1 MLNIATK
8 TRILIIFLAG
18 VLFCLTA
25 CKTLTSSGPFSA
37 FSSNKESKQDQ
48 TKKSNLAV
56 LQKPANG
63 DPFILQV
70 LSEQFDGNELV
81 LTVGFASF
89 EDVDYDSVIIR
100 LLTQKGGEVIDSK
113 EFIVEDLFN
122 SYGTF
127 GSTSAK
133 LEKTFQYKFG
143 LSIPATQGS
152 EYQLELLWGEEAL
165 PYLGKKD
172 SLKSP
177 EPNAVQPSRAGSELT
192 AGRNVPLPDAKNIEL
207 QGLRISKK
215 RYCYEQQECQIEFQ
229 ISAEIVNLS
238 NEIVKSA
245 MIAVGFLD
253 KEGEAYKYGVRI
265 PEEEELVELPNL
277 SLQAKNSQ
285 SIKLVLDQKVPESM
299 DRRYQPVLRLV
310 QK

>member
-1 MLNIATK
+1 MLNIANK
-8 TRILIIFLAG
+8 SRILIIFLAG
-18 VLFCLTA
+18 TMLCLSA
-25 CKTLTSSGPFSA
+25 CKALTSNGPLSA
-37 FSSNKESKQDQ
+37 FSSNEESEHNQ

-56 LQKPANG
+56 LQRPANG

-70 LSEQFDGNELV
+70 LSEQFDGN
-81 LTVGFASF
+81 
-89 EDVDYDSVIIR
+89 DSVIIR
-100 LLTQKGGEVIDSK
+100 LLTQKGGEVIGSK
-113 EFIVEDLFN
+113 EFVVEDLFN

-127 GSTSAK
+127 GSSSAK
-133 LEKTFQYKFG
+133 LEKTYQYKFG

-165 PYLGKKD
+165 PYLGKNNLGQKD
-172 SLKSP
+172 SLKLP
-177 EPNAVQPSRAGSELT
+177 EPLQTSRAGSELT
-192 AGRNVPLPDAKNIEL
+192 TGRNVPLPDAKNIEL

-229 ISAEIVNLS
+229 ITAEIVNLS
-238 NEIVKSA
+238 NEVVKSA